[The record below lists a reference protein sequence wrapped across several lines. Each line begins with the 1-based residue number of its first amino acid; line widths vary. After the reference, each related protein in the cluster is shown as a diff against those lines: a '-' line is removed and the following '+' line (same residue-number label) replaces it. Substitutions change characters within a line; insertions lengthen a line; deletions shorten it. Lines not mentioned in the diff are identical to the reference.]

1 LSNIVGSALGSY
13 LTGFVLMDFLPLGY
27 VTIVLTLAGLTLGIA
42 LMLKAELKKLT
53 FVAAALGVFASALFV
68 ATASGPLFHL
78 MYDKMMLKS
87 TFSSRAFFVA
97 IVETRSGVIGVTPD
111 RTVFGGG
118 IYDGRFNVSPL
129 NDRNGIIR
137 AYSLSYFHPDPK
149 DVLMIGLSSG
159 SWAQVIANH
168 PQVER
173 LTIIEINPGYLRLIR
188 QFPEVASILQNPKV
202 HIEIDDGRRW
212 LVRNPDRKFDVIVMN
227 TSYNWRSNM
236 SNLLSVE
243 FLQLVRRHLNPGGVH
258 FYNTTDSTEALLT
271 GVNVFPFGMRLMN
284 FMAVSDTPL
293 RLDADRWR
301 DVLENYKID
310 DKPVFD
316 LSQELSRRRLGEM
329 LSITATMDR
338 SAEIGFS
345 LESANHIR
353 ARAAGVRV
361 ITDDNMGTEWLQ

>member
-1 LSNIVGSALGSY
+1 VGPGHRQPSAG
-13 LTGFVLMDFLPLGY
+13 
-27 VTIVLTLAGLTLGIA
+27 
-42 LMLKAELKKLT
+42 
-53 FVAAALGVFASALFV
+53 
-68 ATASGPLFHL
+68 
-78 MYDKMMLKS
+78 
-87 TFSSRAFFVA
+87 
-97 IVETRSGVIGVTPD
+97 
-111 RTVFGGG
+111 RT
-118 IYDGRFNVSPL
+118 
-129 NDRNGIIR
+129 
-137 AYSLSYFHPDPK
+137 
-149 DVLMIGLSSG
+149 
-159 SWAQVIANH
+159 
-168 PQVER
+168 

-271 GVNVFPFGMRLMN
+271 GINVFPFGMRLMN